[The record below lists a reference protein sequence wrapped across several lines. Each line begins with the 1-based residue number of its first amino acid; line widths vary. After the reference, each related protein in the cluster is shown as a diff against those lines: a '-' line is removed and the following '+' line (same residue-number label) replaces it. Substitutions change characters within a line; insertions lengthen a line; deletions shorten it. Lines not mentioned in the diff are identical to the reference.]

1 MNSMSHMLE
10 QVELLCNMIAPM
22 QYERHAQDER
32 VDKDAARSFVL
43 TCLRSGVRIDLKPPR
58 STNGLVAHVR

>member
-1 MNSMSHMLE
+1 MNLMSHLLE
-10 QVELLCNMIAPM
+10 QVELLCNMIAPI
-22 QYERHAQDER
+22 QDER

>member
-1 MNSMSHMLE
+1 MSHLLE

-22 QYERHAQDER
+22 QDER

>member
-1 MNSMSHMLE
+1 MNSMSHLLE

-22 QYERHAQDER
+22 QDER